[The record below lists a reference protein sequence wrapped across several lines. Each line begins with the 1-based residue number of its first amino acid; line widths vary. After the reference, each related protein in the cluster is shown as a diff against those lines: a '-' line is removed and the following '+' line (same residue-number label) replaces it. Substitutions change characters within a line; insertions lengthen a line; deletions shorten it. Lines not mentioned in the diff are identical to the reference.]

1 MSFFCAHL
9 DHQSAQCLK
18 LKVECVP
25 GRRGCVLRGKVTFLE
40 DPDERVA
47 RRDPVKKRSAVSAKI
62 KWAGLAL
69 GLLSG
74 LAPLY
79 AQTAVDALL
88 DPVTPIWTNSAGTFM
103 ATYAPLGFR
112 WTSEARDTARA
123 GDEKFTLWDLPVH
136 EVLVRFAPTGPR
148 HLALSIFNRGDAGE
162 LNKAAFTNLLGRAYA
177 QATVWAGGA
186 KPVPVGEQ
194 MNLDGIR
201 RQAMEWLRPPM
212 RLRLL
217 WSYSTKDAQGAFT
230 YRAEYIRLE
239 CVSASAD
246 VPRPGV
252 AKPATLSA
260 SGLRSRVKKSADGD
274 VALDNV
280 PMVDQG
286 QKGYCVVAAA
296 ERVLRYYA
304 IEVDQHEL
312 AQLSASSA
320 EEGTDPRKM
329 VEGLK
334 RVGTRLGL
342 RIKVL
347 EDFDF
352 DDFLKMVDRYN
363 SAAKRAKL
371 PPLTYGHMVD
381 VSALYESMEAAT
393 LREVRLKQQGD
404 FNRFQA
410 DVASN
415 VERGF
420 PLLWSVHLG
429 KVPETPVLPQGGG
442 GHMRLIIG
450 YNRARGEVLYSDSWG
465 QGHELKRMKWE
476 DAWTIT
482 GGLYLIEPR
491 NLTL

>member
-1 MSFFCAHL
+1 MSFFCGHL
-9 DHQSAQCLK
+9 DHQSEQCLK

-40 DPDERVA
+40 DPDQRVA
-47 RRDPVKKRSAVSAKI
+47 RRDPVRKRTSLSGKTKLV
-62 KWAGLAL
+62 GLAL
-69 GLLSG
+69 TLFSG
-74 LAPLY
+74 ALHLH
-79 AQTAVDALL
+79 AQTELDALL
-88 DPVTPIWTNSAGTFM
+88 VTETPVWSLSADAFS
-103 ATYAPLGFR
+103 AKFAPLGFR

-123 GDEKFTLWDLPVH
+123 GDERYKLWGLPVH
-136 EVLVRFAPTGPR
+136 EALVRFGPSGPR
-148 HLALSIFNRGDAGE
+148 HMALSIFNRGDAGD
-162 LNKAAFTNLLGRAYA
+162 LDKAAFTGLLAQAYA
-177 QATVWAGGA
+177 QATTWAGGA
-186 KPVPVGEQ
+186 RPTPVSEQ

-201 RQAMEWLRPPM
+201 RQGVEWLHPPT

-217 WSYSTKDAQGAFT
+217 WSYSTKDAQGSFA

-239 CVSASAD
+239 GVSA
-246 VPRPGV
+246 VTTIPGGT
-252 AKPATLSA
+252 AKPAVLSA
-260 SGLRSRVKKSADGD
+260 SGLRSRVKKGAAGD
-274 VALDNV
+274 VVMDSV

-304 IEVDQHEL
+304 VEVDQHEL

-320 EEGTDPRKM
+320 AEGTDPRMM

-363 SAAKRAKL
+363 SSAKRAKL
-371 PPLTYGHMVD
+371 PQLTYGHLVD
-381 VSALYESMEAAT
+381 VGALYDAMDAAL

-404 FNRFQA
+404 FGRFKS
-410 DVASN
+410 DITGN

-429 KVPETPVLPQGGG
+429 KVPETPALPQGGG

-450 YNRARGEVLYSDSWG
+450 YNPATGEVLYSDSWG

-476 DAWTIT
+476 EAWTIT
-482 GGLYLIEPR
+482 GGLYLVEPR
-491 NLTL
+491 NLAL